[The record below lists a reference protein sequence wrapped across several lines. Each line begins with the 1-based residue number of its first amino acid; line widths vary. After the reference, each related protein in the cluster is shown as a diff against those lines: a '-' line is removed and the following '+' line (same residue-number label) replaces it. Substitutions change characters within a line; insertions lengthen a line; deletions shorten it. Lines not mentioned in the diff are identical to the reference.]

1 MRPIIDGPIFVKYEA
16 EFIKRLY
23 QKNYKSLA
31 VALNTYIQYI
41 DDILLINNCY
51 LRTYVDSI
59 YTGELKIKDTIESV
73 LSVSYLDSSLERDMG
88 GNLKTKFHDK
98 RDDFNLSIV
107 NCPYLCSS
115 ISSSN
120 AYDRVLVSRSI

>member
-1 MRPIIDGPIFVKYEA
+1 MAF
-16 EFIKRLY
+16 
-23 QKNYKSLA
+23 
-31 VALNTYIQYI
+31 NTYIQYI

-73 LSVSYLDSSLERDMG
+73 LSVSYLDSSLKRDMG
-88 GNLKTKFHDK
+88 GNLRTKFYDK

>member
-1 MRPIIDGPIFVKYEA
+1 MAF
-16 EFIKRLY
+16 
-23 QKNYKSLA
+23 
-31 VALNTYIQYI
+31 NTYIQYI

-73 LSVSYLDSSLERDMG
+73 LSVSYLDSSLKRDMG
-88 GNLKTKFHDK
+88 DNLRTKFYDK

-107 NCPYLCSS
+107 NCPYL
-115 ISSSN
+115 SSSN